1 MQRHL
6 RLGIPVLL
14 ATACSSDPFGPAE
27 ERALAAAEERWQ
39 AAGPESYTF
48 EYRVSCFCESRG
60 WMRIAVE
67 DGVVAAVVYADSAH
81 VAVEPDEWP
90 TVDDLFARIRELA
103 DGGSHHGRDVSA
115 AFDATLGY
123 PTDID
128 VTYDSSVQDAGVSYS
143 ARNLTPVP

>member
-1 MQRHL
+1 MLRHL
-6 RLGIPVLL
+6 RLGILLLL
-14 ATACSSDPFGPAE
+14 ATACSSDPFGPSEA
-27 ERALAAAEERWQ
+27 RALAAAEARWE
-39 AAGPESYTF
+39 ATGPESYTF
-48 EYRVSCFCESRG
+48 EYLVSCFCEPRG

-90 TVDDLFARIRELA
+90 TVEDLVARIRELA
-103 DGGSHHGRDVSA
+103 EGGSQHGRDVSA
-115 AFDATLGY
+115 GFDATLGY

-143 ARNLTPVP
+143 TRNLTPMP